1 MFIVFIFLESL
12 LQNSWNANTNYYL
25 EMGIQ
30 LILKEPELL
39 TWIIQSFKTVFLCE
53 FQIRAGLFR
62 QQKKFVRMS
71 LKSSLRERTK

>member
-12 LQNSWNANTNYYL
+12 LQNSWNANTNYYP

-39 TWIIQSFKTVFLCE
+39 TWIIQSFKTTFPCE
-53 FQIRAGLFR
+53 FQIIAGLFR
-62 QQKKFVRMS
+62 QQKNFKDV
-71 LKSSLRERTK
+71 LKVYF